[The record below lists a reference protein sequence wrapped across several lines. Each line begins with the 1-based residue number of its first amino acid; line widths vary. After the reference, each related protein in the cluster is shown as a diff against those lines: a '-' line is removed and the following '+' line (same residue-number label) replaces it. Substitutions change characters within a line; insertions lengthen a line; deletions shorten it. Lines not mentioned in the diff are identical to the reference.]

1 MKFNANLASILS
13 LTVFMPY
20 VVSLLIFT
28 IVHKVNMSLAT
39 LLGLVAIPFTF
50 LLTVAG
56 VLIPA
61 RHDVS
66 TEGFSILFYSVV
78 AFGTVA
84 HLAVGL
90 AVYSA
95 VILYTVV
102 TSSAS
107 I

>member
-1 MKFNANLASILS
+1 MKSNANLISILS

-28 IVHKVNMSLAT
+28 LIHKVNMPLAT
-39 LLGLVAIPFTF
+39 LVGLVAIPFTF

-61 RHDVS
+61 WHNVS
-66 TEGFSILFYSVV
+66 EGFSILFYSVV
-78 AFGTVA
+78 AFGTIA

-90 AVYSA
+90 AAYSA
-95 VILYTVV
+95 VILYTVA
-102 TSSAS
+102 TPSAS